1 MARIDERIFF
11 ILTVFTS
18 LFVALN
24 VQENLGLIYGL
35 MGLFAMGGVVL
46 DELFGNRTQI
56 KIESGSISRLRA
68 LLVAIA
74 GYFAV
79 LFISQILIP
88 ILGKVG
94 IITQSVSLPTLY
106 SVVGL
111 YSQTTLA
118 FTGNLIFYFIA
129 FGFLI
134 PLIETRSWIV
144 FFEFLVDMFKLRI
157 DLKSFKIWSI
167 IIIGGILFYIFHL
180 TAKGISNDAAL
191 AVVFVFMVVTY
202 VIVIIEKQSL
212 DALLMHVF
220 ANSIALAFTYNLV
233 PQLGTILWIIGGI
246 SVALIASQKIF
257 KLDIIN
263 I

>member
-11 ILTVFTS
+11 MLTVFTS

-24 VQENLGLIYGL
+24 VQENLGIIYGL
-35 MGLFAMGGVVL
+35 MGLFAMGGIVL

-68 LLVAIA
+68 LFVAIA
-74 GYFAV
+74 GYLAV

-88 ILGKVG
+88 ILGKAG

-106 SVVGL
+106 SVVQL

-118 FTGNLIFYFIA
+118 FTGNIIFYFIT

-134 PLIETRSWIV
+134 SMIETRAWVILY
-144 FFEFLVDMFKLRI
+144 EFLIDMFKLKI
-157 DLKSFKIWSI
+157 DLKNFKIWI
-167 IIIGGILFYIFHL
+167 VIIIGGIFFYLFHL
-180 TAKGISNDAAL
+180 TAKGIANDAAL
-191 AVVFVFMVVTY
+191 AVVFIFMVVTY
-202 VIVIIEKQSL
+202 IIVTIEKQSL
-212 DALLMHVF
+212 DALLMHIF
-220 ANSIALAFTYNLV
+220 ANSIALAFTYNLI
-233 PQLGTILWIIGGI
+233 PELGTILYVIGGI
-246 SVALIASQKIF
+246 SIILIIMTKAF
-257 KLDIIN
+257 KLEIIN